1 MRITEVESIVLRL
14 PSVADVCDGSQ
25 DAFVVRV
32 HTDAG
37 IIGLGEADSMPSVLK
52 AVFEAPTSNS
62 IGHGLRDVLLGQD
75 PLQLEPL
82 WQRMY
87 DRTLYLGGAGVRL
100 AAISGAE
107 MALWDIAGKVAGR
120 PVYDLLGGAFR
131 RRLRA
136 YASVLFP
143 EDATDVDSVRRTA
156 ERLRREGYTAMKF
169 GWGGFGADLRD
180 DIQLVRAARQ
190 GAGDDADLLID
201 VGLCW
206 DLPTTLERARAL
218 AEFRLYWLEAPMP
231 HEPVEAYAELCSASP
246 LRIACESPGG
256 FWESL
261 HFLRRG
267 RLHVILPD
275 VSNVGGLSQWKR
287 VAQAAR
293 TEGAWCVPHNFSTG
307 ILTAASLHLV
317 ANQPDTDL
325 VECSEAGSPLNTDLV
340 RPALRPR
347 DGYITLPD
355 APGLGVELD
364 DAIVERY
371 RVG

>member
-1 MRITEVESIVLRL
+1 MRITEVETLVLRIPTL
-14 PSVADVCDGSQ
+14 ADVCDGSQ

-52 AVFEAPTSNS
+52 AVFDAPASNS
-62 IGHGLRDVLLGQD
+62 IGHGLRDILLGQD

-82 WQRMY
+82 WQRMF
-87 DRTLYLGGAGVRL
+87 DQTLYLGSAGVRL

-120 PVYDLLGGAFR
+120 PVCDLLGGAFR
-131 RRLRA
+131 RRIRA

-143 EDATDVDSVRRTA
+143 EDPTDVDSVRCTA
-156 ERLRREGYTAMKF
+156 IRLREQGYTAMKF
-169 GWGGFGADLRD
+169 GWGGFGADLRAD
-180 DIQLVRAARQ
+180 VELVRAARQ
-190 GAGDDADLLID
+190 GAGDDVDLLID

-206 DLPTTLERARAL
+206 DVHTALERARAL

-231 HEPVEAYAELCSASP
+231 HEPVEAYAELCRASP
-246 LRIACESPGG
+246 VRIACESPGG

-261 HFLRRG
+261 NFLRHG
-267 RLHVILPD
+267 RLHVLLPD

-287 VAQAAR
+287 VAQAAQI
-293 TEGAWCVPHNFSTG
+293 EGAWCVPHNFSTG

-317 ANQPDTDL
+317 ANQPGTDL
-325 VECSEAGSPLNTDLV
+325 IECSEAGSPLNTHLV

-355 APGLGVELD
+355 APGLGVELED
-364 DAIVERY
+364 DVVARY
-371 RVG
+371 R